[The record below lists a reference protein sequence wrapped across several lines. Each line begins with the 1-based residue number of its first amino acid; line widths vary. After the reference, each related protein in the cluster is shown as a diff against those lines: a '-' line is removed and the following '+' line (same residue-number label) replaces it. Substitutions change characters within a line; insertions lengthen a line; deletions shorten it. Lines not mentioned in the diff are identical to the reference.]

1 MKKNYLLM
9 CLCLLAGG
17 FAGCSDDDSGPSWK
31 ELFDKEQAN
40 IKAFVADK
48 SPLHEFKYTV
58 TYLGETFDDY
68 AYVFRYDEDVNKKRP
83 KNGQFVLVNYIQRS
97 LDGKLLDATDKSLT
111 GGSNIESL
119 FPTGGPIYEKITST
133 SDQDDIFSE
142 CLKYIPEGTKG
153 EIILSSMMTLGTYM
167 YREYRVEKIIEGEL
181 LDYEYK
187 LIDDFLTKKEIN
199 KDDIIKVPETGNDT
213 ITQIV
218 KLNSNQ
224 TGEPILVSD
233 SVTIQGSG
241 YILDEISGD
250 ELINRKL
257 FENEKASWKV
267 SALIDGMQAGLLN
280 MKVGEE
286 AYILIPSGRGYGI
299 GFFDSYNYQYIIPPY
314 ATLVYKIEVL
324 SRKAN
329 DK

>member
-17 FAGCSDDDSGPSWK
+17 FAGCSDDDGPSWK

-58 TYLGETFDDY
+58 TYRGETFDDY
-68 AYVFRYDEDVNKKRP
+68 AYVFRYNEDVNKKRP
-83 KNGQFVLVNYIQRS
+83 ENGQFVLVNYIQRN
-97 LDGKLLDATDKSLT
+97 LDGDLLDATDRSLT
-111 GGSNIESL
+111 GGSNIKSL

-133 SDQDDIFSE
+133 SDRNDIFSE

-153 EIILSSMMTLGTYM
+153 EIILSSMMTSGTYM
-167 YREYRVEKIIEGEL
+167 YREYKVEKIIEGEL
-181 LDYEYK
+181 LDYEYE
-187 LIDDFLTKKEIN
+187 LIDDFLTKKEVN
-199 KDDIIKVPETGNDT
+199 KADIIKVPETGNDT

-218 KLNSNQ
+218 KLHPNPAE
-224 TGEPILVSD
+224 EPILVSD

-250 ELINRKL
+250 ELTNRKL
-257 FENEKASWKV
+257 FENEKVSWKV
-267 SALIDGMQAGLLN
+267 SSLIDGMQAGLLN
-280 MKVGEE
+280 MKVGEK

-299 GFFDSYNYQYIIPPY
+299 GLFDNYNYQYIIPPY
-314 ATLVYKIEVL
+314 ATLVYEIEVL